1 MLRTLHI
8 RDFVIVDKAEINF
21 DPGFTVFSGE
31 TGAGKSILID
41 ALSLTLG
48 SRSDTGVIR
57 EGADRT
63 DISAVFDL
71 PENLPDW
78 LLEHGFDPQDDLI
91 LRRTVDRQGRSRG
104 FINGVPATLSQLRE
118 ISENLIDIH
127 GQHAHQSLLKPA
139 HQRILLDAQ
148 GGHLELALQVRQAWQ
163 HWQTALTALHQATE
177 HAAARDQE
185 RQALEWQLTDLDR
198 LSLRQDEWDELTN
211 DHSRLAHAQA
221 LLEGATLAL
230 AALDAEDQSARGMLN
245 RAAQQLQR
253 LKQHDSRLNNITAS
267 LDSALIATDE
277 AVSDLNGY
285 LNDLELDP
293 DGLARA
299 EQRMSA
305 IFDLARKLRVEPAE
319 LSALEGSL
327 RAQLDA
333 NQQATDTKKLVQQVD
348 DAKAR
353 YDAVAH
359 QLSQARQKTSKR
371 LAKQVSDAMQTLAM
385 EGGRFDIALTS
396 CDASRHGNETVD
408 FLVAS
413 HTGAAPRPLGKVAS
427 GGELA
432 RLSLALSVIAS
443 QAARVPTLIFD
454 EVDTGI
460 GGGVAEVVGRL
471 LRQLGERHQVLC
483 VTHLPQVAACGS
495 HHFEVSRQTRDTT
508 TLSSIKPLDSTGRI
522 HEIARMLGGLTITE
536 TTRRHAKEMLQLT

>member
-71 PENLPDW
+71 PEKLPDW

-139 HQRILLDAQ
+139 HQRALLDAQ
-148 GGHLELALQVRQAWQ
+148 GGHLDLARQVRQAWQ
-163 HWQTALTALHQATE
+163 HWQTALTALRQATE

-185 RQALEWQLTDLDR
+185 RQALEWQLADLDR
-198 LSLRQDEWDELTN
+198 LSLRQDEWGALTN

-253 LKQHDSRLNNITAS
+253 LRQHDSRLDNITAS

-285 LNDLELDP
+285 LSDLELDP
-293 DGLARA
+293 DALAQA
-299 EQRMSA
+299 ERRMSA
-305 IFDLARKLRVEPAE
+305 IFDLARKLRVEPDE
-319 LSALEGSL
+319 LPALEASL

-348 DAKAR
+348 DAKVR
-353 YDAVAH
+353 YDTVAT

-385 EGGRFDIALTS
+385 EGGRLDIALT
-396 CDASRHGNETVD
+396 A
-408 FLVAS
+408 
-413 HTGAAPRPLGKVAS
+413 
-427 GGELA
+427 
-432 RLSLALSVIAS
+432 
-443 QAARVPTLIFD
+443 
-454 EVDTGI
+454 
-460 GGGVAEVVGRL
+460 
-471 LRQLGERHQVLC
+471 
-483 VTHLPQVAACGS
+483 
-495 HHFEVSRQTRDTT
+495 
-508 TLSSIKPLDSTGRI
+508 
-522 HEIARMLGGLTITE
+522 
-536 TTRRHAKEMLQLT
+536 